1 MYCNHILEYRR
12 HFITFY
18 YVDNFNI
25 DLFDL
30 SNCTFYDTKFTF
42 RIFYCLF
49 SIFSVAYVQQ
59 VFHDTFNYFDIVYYH
74 MHSTYYR
81 VCFIKSFSFF
91 LLINIKYSNLML
103 YTNFTLIFNL
113 LYEWHA

>member
-1 MYCNHILEYRR
+1 MCCYHILEYRR

-49 SIFSVAYVQQ
+49 SIFSVAYVQ
-59 VFHDTFNYFDIVYYH
+59 
-74 MHSTYYR
+74 
-81 VCFIKSFSFF
+81 
-91 LLINIKYSNLML
+91 
-103 YTNFTLIFNL
+103 
-113 LYEWHA
+113 